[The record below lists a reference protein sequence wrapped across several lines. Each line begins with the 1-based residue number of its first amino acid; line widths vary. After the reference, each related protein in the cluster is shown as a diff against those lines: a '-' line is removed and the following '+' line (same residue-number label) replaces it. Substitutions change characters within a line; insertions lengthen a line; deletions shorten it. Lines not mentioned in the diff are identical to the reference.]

1 MKISTE
7 EIVAALAA
15 YRGTP
20 ERPEG
25 VFTVREGAAASG
37 LGDRTFTKFLH
48 SMRAAGRLE
57 NVPIMTEALNG
68 RLCRVVA
75 YRIKPAAK
83 LKRA

>member
-15 YRGTP
+15 YRSP
-20 ERPEG
+20 EDRPAG
-25 VFTVREGAAASG
+25 VFTVKEGAAAAR
-37 LGDRTFTKFLH
+37 LGDRTFTKFLQ
-48 SMRAAGRLE
+48 SMKDAGRLE
-57 NVPIMTEALNG
+57 TVPITTEALNG